1 MTPQELK
8 NSILQLAI
16 QGRLVEQ
23 RPEEGTAQEL
33 YRQIQAEKQRLI
45 QEGKIKKEKPLP
57 EIAEDEK
64 PFEIPESWM
73 WVRLGTCILLLSG
86 SDLVPSK
93 YNNHTKGIPYITG
106 ASNIEKG
113 KTSMKLETFIRII
126 EALQVSADSL
136 LRPDVPEVRSLYQSE
151 FDELLADCSPKELD
165 SILKIVRELKSTMA
179 RRDDNT

>member
-1 MTPQELK
+1 MTEHDLTE
-8 NSILQLAI
+8 SQLVGSRI
-16 QGRLVEQ
+16 RD
-23 RPEEGTAQEL
+23 AQIN
-33 YRQIQAEKQRLI
+33 RRMSQA
-45 QEGKIKKEKPLP
+45 
-57 EIAEDEK
+57 D
-64 PFEIPESWM
+64 
-73 WVRLGTCILLLSG
+73 V
-86 SDLVPSK
+86 
-93 YNNHTKGIPYITG
+93 
-106 ASNIEKG
+106 SNIEKG